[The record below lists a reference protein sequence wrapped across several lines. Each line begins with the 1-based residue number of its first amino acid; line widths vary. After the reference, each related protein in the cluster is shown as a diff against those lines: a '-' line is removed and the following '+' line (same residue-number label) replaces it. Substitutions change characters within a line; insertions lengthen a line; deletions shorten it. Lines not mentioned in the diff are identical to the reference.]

1 MTELNNQVNKDED
14 ESQKVPGQE
23 DTLGSLL
30 KSAREQKGITIE
42 DAATRLHLRP
52 CIVADIEADCF
63 SNIDS
68 STYVRG
74 YVKNYARILDVD
86 KEAINACLA
95 RQVPKVTEPAMQ
107 SFSRKTSRQAT
118 DSRLM
123 LVTYLIGFLLLA
135 LLVVWWLQ
143 KPSVVSDV
151 DFSKPTAEEVQQ
163 AREFESR
170 QAQMEQQDTSQQPVD
185 VLPDNEPG
193 AAAASNP
200 VLENESGTESA
211 EIDTDSAE
219 NNTSGAIAGVE
230 AAELEPVTDPAQA
243 SVGIELNGDCWIKLT
258 DANGKTLI
266 DGLRSPGQS
275 INVQGK
281 APFKLVLGAPQTVS
295 LTFNGQAVSLADFP
309 NGRVA
314 RLTLPQA

>member
-14 ESQKVPGQE
+14 ENPKVPGQE

-30 KSAREQKGITIE
+30 KSAREQKGITVE

-52 CIVADIEADCF
+52 CIVTDIEADCF

-74 YVKNYARILDVD
+74 YVKNYARILGVD
-86 KEAINACLA
+86 KEAINNCLA

-151 DFSKPTAEEVQQ
+151 DFSQPTAEEVQQ

-170 QAQMEQQDTSQQPVD
+170 QAQIAETELPPETS
-185 VLPDNEPG
+185 
-193 AAAASNP
+193 
-200 VLENESGTESA
+200 TETPTA
-211 EIDTDSAE
+211 EVEKSLVED
-219 NNTSGAIAGVE
+219 NNTDEANSGVVNSDVDMTEQPLATE
-230 AAELEPVTDPAQA
+230 ATQA
-243 SVGIELNGDCWIKLT
+243 SVGIELDGDCWIKLT

-266 DGLRSPGQS
+266 DGLRSPGQT
-275 INVQGK
+275 IRVQGK

-309 NGRVA
+309 SGRVA

>member
-14 ESQKVPGQE
+14 ENPKVPGQE

-30 KSAREQKGITIE
+30 KSAREQKGITVE

-52 CIVADIEADCF
+52 CIVTDIEADCF

-74 YVKNYARILDVD
+74 YVKNYARILGVD
-86 KEAINACLA
+86 KEAINNCLA

-151 DFSKPTAEEVQQ
+151 DFSQPTAEEVQQ

-170 QAQMEQQDTSQQPVD
+170 QAQIAETELPPETSTETPTAEVEKSLVEDNNTDEANSGVVNSDVDMTEQPV
-185 VLPDNEPG
+185 
-193 AAAASNP
+193 A
-200 VLENESGTESA
+200 TEA
-211 EIDTDSAE
+211 T
-219 NNTSGAIAGVE
+219 
-230 AAELEPVTDPAQA
+230 QA
-243 SVGIELNGDCWIKLT
+243 SVGIELDGDCWIKLT

-266 DGLRSPGQS
+266 DGLRSPGQT
-275 INVQGK
+275 IRVQGK

-309 NGRVA
+309 SGRVA

>member
-1 MTELNNQVNKDED
+1 MTELNNQINKDED
-14 ESQKVPGQE
+14 ENQKVPGQE

-74 YVKNYARILDVD
+74 YVKNYARILGVD
-86 KEAINACLA
+86 KEAINTCLA
-95 RQVPKVTEPAMQ
+95 RQVPKVTEPTMQ

-151 DFSKPTAEEVQQ
+151 DFSKPTAEEMQQ
-163 AREFESR
+163 AKEFESR
-170 QAQMEQQDTSQQPVD
+170 QAQMAEQNAPQQPVE
-185 VLPDNEPG
+185 VLPDSEPG
-193 AAAASNP
+193 ASAAANP
-200 VLENESGTESA
+200 ALETESDTESA
-211 EIDTDSAE
+211 EVEADSAG
-219 NNTSGAIAGVE
+219 NNTSGAIANVE
-230 AAELEPVTDPAQA
+230 TTEVQPATESALAA
-243 SVGIELNGDCWIKLT
+243 VGIELDGDCWIKLT

-266 DGLRSPGQS
+266 DGLRSPGQTIS
-275 INVQGK
+275 VQGK

-309 NGRVA
+309 SGRVA

>member
-14 ESQKVPGQE
+14 ENPKVPGQE

-30 KSAREQKGITIE
+30 KSAREQKGITVE

-52 CIVADIEADCF
+52 CIVTDIEADCF

-74 YVKNYARILDVD
+74 YVKNYARILGVD
-86 KEAINACLA
+86 KEAINNCLA

-151 DFSKPTAEEVQQ
+151 DFSQPTAEEVQQ

-170 QAQMEQQDTSQQPVD
+170 QAQIAETELPPETSTETPTAEVDKSLVEDNNTDEANSGVVNSDVDMTEQPV
-185 VLPDNEPG
+185 
-193 AAAASNP
+193 A
-200 VLENESGTESA
+200 TEA
-211 EIDTDSAE
+211 T
-219 NNTSGAIAGVE
+219 
-230 AAELEPVTDPAQA
+230 QA
-243 SVGIELNGDCWIKLT
+243 SVGIELDGDCWIKLT

-266 DGLRSPGQS
+266 DGLRSPGQT
-275 INVQGK
+275 IRVQGK

-309 NGRVA
+309 SGRVA

>member
-1 MTELNNQVNKDED
+1 MTELNNQINKDED
-14 ESQKVPGQE
+14 ENQKVPGQE

-42 DAATRLHLRP
+42 DAATRLNLRP

-74 YVKNYARILDVD
+74 YVKNYARILGVD
-86 KEAINACLA
+86 KETINTCLA
-95 RQVPKVTEPAMQ
+95 RQVPKVTEPTMQ

-170 QAQMEQQDTSQQPVD
+170 QAQMEQQDASQQPVE
-185 VLPDNEPG
+185 VLPE
-193 AAAASNP
+193 NP
-200 VLENESGTESA
+200 ALETESDTESA
-211 EIDTDSAE
+211 EIEADSAE
-219 NNTSGAIAGVE
+219 NNTSGAIANVE
-230 AAELEPVTDPAQA
+230 TTEAQPATESALAA
-243 SVGIELNGDCWIKLT
+243 VGIELNGDCWIKLT

-266 DGLRSPGQS
+266 DGLRSPGQTIS
-275 INVQGK
+275 VQGK

-295 LTFNGQAVSLADFP
+295 LTFNGQAVSLVNFP
-309 NGRVA
+309 SGRVA

>member
-143 KPSVVSDV
+143 KPLWFPMSTFPNRRQKRCSRPESLNRVRHKWNNRMHRS
-151 DFSKPTAEEVQQ
+151 SPLMYCRIMSRAPLRQQ
-163 AREFESR
+163 
-170 QAQMEQQDTSQQPVD
+170 TP
-185 VLPDNEPG
+185 P
-193 AAAASNP
+193 
-200 VLENESGTESA
+200 
-211 EIDTDSAE
+211 
-219 NNTSGAIAGVE
+219 
-230 AAELEPVTDPAQA
+230 
-243 SVGIELNGDCWIKLT
+243 W
-258 DANGKTLI
+258 KTRVI
-266 DGLRSPGQS
+266 LRALKQT
-275 INVQGK
+275 
-281 APFKLVLGAPQTVS
+281 QTVPGTTPMVLS
-295 LTFNGQAVSLADFP
+295 PASRRQSWS
-309 NGRVA
+309 R
-314 RLTLPQA
+314 

>member
-14 ESQKVPGQE
+14 ENPKVPGQE

-30 KSAREQKGITIE
+30 KSAREQKGITVE

-74 YVKNYARILDVD
+74 YVKNYARILGVD
-86 KEAINACLA
+86 KEAINNCLA

-151 DFSKPTAEEVQQ
+151 DFSQPTAEEVQQ

-170 QAQMEQQDTSQQPVD
+170 QAQIAETELPPETSTETPTAEVEKSLVEDNNTDEANSGVVNSDVYMTEQPV
-185 VLPDNEPG
+185 
-193 AAAASNP
+193 A
-200 VLENESGTESA
+200 TEA
-211 EIDTDSAE
+211 T
-219 NNTSGAIAGVE
+219 
-230 AAELEPVTDPAQA
+230 QA
-243 SVGIELNGDCWIKLT
+243 SVGIELDGDCWIKLT

-266 DGLRSPGQS
+266 DGLRSPGQT
-275 INVQGK
+275 IRVQGK

-309 NGRVA
+309 SGRVA

>member
-74 YVKNYARILDVD
+74 YVKNYARILGVD
-86 KEAINACLA
+86 KETINACLA

-170 QAQMEQQDTSQQPVD
+170 QAQIEETELPSETSTETPAAEVD
-185 VLPDNEPG
+185 KSLVED
-193 AAAASNP
+193 
-200 VLENESGTESA
+200 
-211 EIDTDSAE
+211 
-219 NNTSGAIAGVE
+219 NNTDEASSGVVNEDVDMTEQPLPTE
-230 AAELEPVTDPAQA
+230 ATQA
-243 SVGIELNGDCWIKLT
+243 SVGIELDGDCWIKLT

-266 DGLRSPGQS
+266 DGLRSSGQS

-309 NGRVA
+309 SGRVA

>member
-14 ESQKVPGQE
+14 ENPKVPGQE

-30 KSAREQKGITIE
+30 KSAREQKGITVE

-52 CIVADIEADCF
+52 CIVTDIEADCF

-74 YVKNYARILDVD
+74 YVKNYARILGVD
-86 KEAINACLA
+86 KEAINNCLA

-151 DFSKPTAEEVQQ
+151 DFSQPTAEEVQQ

-170 QAQMEQQDTSQQPVD
+170 QAQIAETELPPETSTETPTAEVDKSLVEDNNTDEVNSGVVNADVDMTEQPV
-185 VLPDNEPG
+185 
-193 AAAASNP
+193 A
-200 VLENESGTESA
+200 TEA
-211 EIDTDSAE
+211 T
-219 NNTSGAIAGVE
+219 
-230 AAELEPVTDPAQA
+230 QA
-243 SVGIELNGDCWIKLT
+243 SVGIELDGDCWIKLT

-266 DGLRSPGQS
+266 DGLRSPGQT
-275 INVQGK
+275 IRVQGK

-309 NGRVA
+309 SGRVA

>member
-14 ESQKVPGQE
+14 ENPKVPGQE

-30 KSAREQKGITIE
+30 KSAREQKGITVE

-52 CIVADIEADCF
+52 CIVTDIEADCF

-74 YVKNYARILDVD
+74 YVKNYARILGVD
-86 KEAINACLA
+86 KEAINNCLA

-151 DFSKPTAEEVQQ
+151 DFSQPTAEEVQQ

-170 QAQMEQQDTSQQPVD
+170 QAQIAETELPPETSTETPTAEVEKSLVEDNNTDEANSGVVNSDVDMTEQPV
-185 VLPDNEPG
+185 
-193 AAAASNP
+193 A
-200 VLENESGTESA
+200 TEA
-211 EIDTDSAE
+211 T
-219 NNTSGAIAGVE
+219 
-230 AAELEPVTDPAQA
+230 QA
-243 SVGIELNGDCWIKLT
+243 FVGIELDGDCWIKLT

-266 DGLRSPGQS
+266 DGLRSPGQT
-275 INVQGK
+275 IRVQGK

-309 NGRVA
+309 SGRVA

>member
-14 ESQKVPGQE
+14 ENPKVPGQE

-30 KSAREQKGITIE
+30 KSAREQKGISVE

-52 CIVADIEADCF
+52 CIVTDIEADCF

-74 YVKNYARILDVD
+74 YVKNYARILGVD
-86 KEAINACLA
+86 KEAINNCLA

-151 DFSKPTAEEVQQ
+151 DFSQPTAEEVQQ
-163 AREFESR
+163 AREFESH
-170 QAQMEQQDTSQQPVD
+170 QAQIAETELPPETSTETPTAEVDKSLVEDNNTDEVNSGVVNSDVDMTEQPV
-185 VLPDNEPG
+185 
-193 AAAASNP
+193 A
-200 VLENESGTESA
+200 TEA
-211 EIDTDSAE
+211 T
-219 NNTSGAIAGVE
+219 
-230 AAELEPVTDPAQA
+230 QA
-243 SVGIELNGDCWIKLT
+243 SVGIELDGDCWIKLT

-266 DGLRSPGQS
+266 DGLRSPGQT
-275 INVQGK
+275 IRVQGK

-309 NGRVA
+309 SGRVA